1 MGELE
6 DVMAAAR
13 LWAADAQPYLATAL
27 FAMSITATP
36 GLTTMA
42 TDRYWRLYVD
52 PQLVEVWSVE
62 QLGSV
67 MIHEAHHL
75 IRDHAE
81 RSVAAGSSEGPDAFR
96 FNVAAD
102 LEINDDLRS
111 LPLPHG
117 GLQPDQFGLPDGLL
131 AEDYLLQ
138 LGERLPELDCGS
150 GAHGEKRWWETEPRP
165 GGADVVE
172 PLEADL
178 IRQQVAQSIRST
190 KSSGGL
196 VSSGLERWAKSFLEP
211 KVDWRRELAARIR
224 AAADTV
230 SGAVDYSYR
239 RPSRRAGAPI
249 GQAVVFPAMVRHV
262 PRTVVVVDTSASM
275 TEAHLER
282 ALAEIRGLLRAVG
295 VHDKG
300 LTVVSCDSAVNA
312 TQQVFSVDNVRLI
325 GGGGTDMREGLDSAA
340 KLLPRPELVVVITD
354 GFTPWPAK
362 RPNVLTIVALV
373 GDGPAPPA
381 WARTVRVDL
390 ETDGDL

>member
-1 MGELE
+1 MWLVSWSFGPERPLQSSGRPQFDGQFRTPMTKGGLFSSPAESESSWQPSAWRGINTRAWGPWENLGLVGELE

-52 PQLVEVWSVE
+52 PPRQTCRSVE

-150 GAHGEKRWWETEPRP
+150 GAHGEKRWWETE
-165 GGADVVE
+165 
-172 PLEADL
+172 
-178 IRQQVAQSIRST
+178 QKTWRS
-190 KSSGGL
+190 
-196 VSSGLERWAKSFLEP
+196 
-211 KVDWRRELAARIR
+211 RRCR
-224 AAADTV
+224 AA
-230 SGAVDYSYR
+230 
-239 RPSRRAGAPI
+239 
-249 GQAVVFPAMVRHV
+249 
-262 PRTVVVVDTSASM
+262 
-275 TEAHLER
+275 
-282 ALAEIRGLLRAVG
+282 
-295 VHDKG
+295 
-300 LTVVSCDSAVNA
+300 
-312 TQQVFSVDNVRLI
+312 
-325 GGGGTDMREGLDSAA
+325 
-340 KLLPRPELVVVITD
+340 
-354 GFTPWPAK
+354 
-362 RPNVLTIVALV
+362 
-373 GDGPAPPA
+373 
-381 WARTVRVDL
+381 
-390 ETDGDL
+390 